1 MRMAN
6 LISEPEKRERLHSLM
21 KEFDTAMLVTR
32 NTGGQLH
39 ARPLAIA
46 ERRDQGLLYFAT
58 AAESQKVREVELDDH
73 VNVTMQDK
81 RRFVSVTGTAR
92 LTDDRALIEQLW
104 SETWKIWFPKGKDD
118 PSLRILIVDA
128 NEASYW
134 DAGGIEGLRYLFESA
149 KAYVTGARPD
159 SDGDQRH
166 AAHVQL

>member
-1 MRMAN
+1 MAN
-6 LISEPEKRERLHSLM
+6 IISEPEKRERLNGLM

-32 NTGGQLH
+32 TADGHLH

-58 AAESQKVREVELDDH
+58 AAESQKVREIELDDH

-92 LTDDRALIEQLW
+92 LVNDRRLVDQLW
-104 SETWKIWFPKGKDD
+104 SETWKVWFPKGKDD

-128 NEASYW
+128 SEASYW
-134 DAGGIEGLRYLFESA
+134 DATGVEGLRYLFESA
-149 KAYVTGARPD
+149 KAYVTGTRPD
-159 SDGDQRH
+159 SDDDQRH
-166 AAHVQL
+166 TAHVRL